1 MVGGSISKTT
11 DFLHIRQYLKEG
23 FLYTVAAP
31 VMLING

>member
-1 MVGGSISKTT
+1 MVRGSFGKTT
-11 DFLHIRQYLKEG
+11 DFMHIRQYLKEG